1 MIRLPRLAVSLTAFL
16 FGVFQLVL
24 GVLWLGHYHDPLV
37 GLAAI
42 GIYLA
47 SIVGTILCFK
57 GLRIPSWMA
66 LLNLGAAV
74 LIPAIAN
81 TQIAESD
88 YGTYATWYVGGIG
101 IMLGATALRGQS
113 SIAWLAAL
121 LASVLITLEE
131 SFGALFQS
139 GLIGM
144 IMLVLV
150 GEATNKGLTRAEDD
164 IARLVANSEHGLAD
178 LARTEAVRL
187 AQVNTFNHSLPKV
200 EPILR
205 RVIASGGKL
214 SDEERREALLVEAE
228 LSDEIMGGALVTEAV
243 RSSARLARLRGVEV
257 YLFDDGG
264 LQGVQNQDFEDI
276 IERITQVINEQKSG
290 KVIVRSPKGE
300 TWRVT
305 VSAYE
310 RGAVSPNVQIRL

>member
-1 MIRLPRLAVSLTAFL
+1 MIRLPRFAVSLTAFL
-16 FGVFQLVL
+16 FGVFQMVL
-24 GVLWLGHYHDPLV
+24 GLVWLDHYHDPLV
-37 GLAAI
+37 GLLAL

-47 SIVGTILCFK
+47 SICGTILGFK

-81 TQIAESD
+81 TQINESD

-113 SIAWLAAL
+113 GIAWLAAL
-121 LASVLITLEE
+121 LSSTLIVLEE
-131 SFGALFQS
+131 SFNALFQS

-144 IMLVLV
+144 VMLVLV
-150 GEATNKGLTRAEDD
+150 GEATNKGLTRAEND
-164 IARLVANSEHGLAD
+164 IAKLVANSEHGLAD
-178 LARTEAVRL
+178 LARTEAVRI
-187 AQVNTFNHSLPKV
+187 AQVSTFNHSLPKV

-205 RVIASGGKL
+205 RVIATGGKL
-214 SDEERREALLVEAE
+214 TDEERREALLVEAE
-228 LSDEIMGGALVTEAV
+228 LSDEIMGGYLVTEGV
-243 RSSARLARLRGVEV
+243 RSTARLARLRGVEV
-257 YLFDDGG
+257 FLMDDGG
-264 LQGVQNQDFEDI
+264 LHDVQKQDFEDI
-276 IERITQVINEQKSG
+276 IERVTQVISEQKSG

-310 RGAVSPNVQIRL
+310 RGSVSPNVQIRL